1 MNQLQLLFDETL
13 QIEKDKRYK
22 MQDYKELIKGDA
34 VYNDLKNQIKE
45 LKQKAKA
52 IEEKYLDDCGIE
64 IETINKELA
73 GNKEML
79 SDIAIS
85 QLMEKGKIESINDD
99 LGREYEPVIKVSFKK
114 VK

>member
-22 MQDYKELIKGDA
+22 LQDYKELIKGDA
-34 VYNDLKNQIKE
+34 VYNDLKNEIKA
-45 LKQKAKA
+45 LRQKAKA

-64 IETINKELA
+64 IETINKEIA

-79 SDIAIS
+79 SDIAIN
-85 QLMEKGKIESINDD
+85 QLTKNGRIEIITDEF
-99 LGREYEPVIKVSFKK
+99 GTEYEPVIKVSFKK
-114 VK
+114 IK